1 MYILQ
6 VAELEGSLTEL
17 REVKA
22 SLDQTV
28 TLLQDHFNSQ
38 VKYYSNCAA
47 DQRLR
52 FRHKDRTILLLPK
65 SEISAFSYPLWLH
78 SPVCVGPGGKH

>member
-1 MYILQ
+1 MFILQ

-38 VKYYSNCAA
+38 VKNHSNCAA
-47 DQRLR
+47 DQRLC
-52 FRHKDRTILLLPK
+52 FRYKDRTILLLPK
-65 SEISAFSYPLWLH
+65 SEISRL
-78 SPVCVGPGGKH
+78 